1 MQLVQLVEDVEE
13 EKVLTRQDE
22 QPVANTAEYF
32 PAAQLPVTA
41 DSPVVAQYEPAVQA
55 LHALS
60 PADEAKVPSRQEVQ
74 TDADAAEY
82 FPATQLPLT
91 ADSPEVAQ

>member
-1 MQLVQLVEDVEE
+1 MQLVEDVEE
-13 EKVLTRQDE
+13 EKVLTGQDE
-22 QPVANTAEYF
+22 QTDADAAEYF
-32 PAAQLPVTA
+32 PEAQLPVTA

-55 LHALS
+55 PHALS
-60 PADEAKVPSRQEVQ
+60 PADVAKVPSRQEEQ
-74 TDADAAEY
+74 TEADAAEY

>member
-1 MQLVQLVEDVEE
+1 MLAWNWPCVQFVQLVEDVEE
-13 EKVLTRQDE
+13 EKVLTGQDKQTDAE
-22 QPVANTAEYF
+22 AAEYF

-60 PADEAKVPSRQEVQ
+60 PADAAKVP
-74 TDADAAEY
+74 
-82 FPATQLPLT
+82 
-91 ADSPEVAQ
+91 